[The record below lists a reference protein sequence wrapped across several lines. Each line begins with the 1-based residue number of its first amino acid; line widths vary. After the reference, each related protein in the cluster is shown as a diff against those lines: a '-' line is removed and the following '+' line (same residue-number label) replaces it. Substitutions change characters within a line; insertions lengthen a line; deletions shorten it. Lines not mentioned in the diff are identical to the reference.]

1 MTNKIQTI
9 VGAGIT
15 GFFGFIAWLATVP
28 PEQQSGI
35 LGALSTVFPI
45 AWQPTIGLWAK
56 LFATASGYW
65 SLYKAAH
72 SGPQTPPVDKPE
84 PGTAEVKSDLKI
96 KSTVKPTNN
105 KKP

>member
-1 MTNKIQTI
+1 MTNKLQAQISA
-9 VGAGIT
+9 VVT
-15 GFFGFIAWLATVP
+15 GLFGFLAWLANVP
-28 PEQQSGI
+28 PEQQSGM
-35 LGALSTVFPI
+35 LGAMVQVFPVT
-45 AWQPTIGLWAK
+45 WQPTIALWSKGIAT
-56 LFATASGYW
+56 FAGFW

-84 PGTAEVKSDLKI
+84 PGTAEVKSELKV